1 MIIRIVIYSLVLFVV
16 SCSGGKDDLNK
27 WNNAQNLYNNDDFN
41 SCLVELHS
49 IVESSNSD
57 EYITKSLFL
66 ISEIYLNEFK
76 NYDITIEF
84 LNEIIWNYPNS
95 ELAKRSLFTKAY
107 INSNYI
113 QSYTIA
119 KELYNQILE
128 KYPNDDLVPSVKYE
142 LEELNKHSETIQK
155 LLNK

>member
-1 MIIRIVIYSLVLFVV
+1 MMFRAIICSLVLFVV
-16 SCSGGKDDLNK
+16 SCSNGKDDLTK
-27 WNNAQNLYNNDDFN
+27 WNKAQDLYNNNDFN

-49 IVESSNSD
+49 IVESSKSD

-84 LNEIIWNYPNS
+84 LNEIIWNYPTS

-119 KELYNQILE
+119 KELYNQFLE
-128 KYPNDDLVPSVKYE
+128 KYPNDDLIPSVKYE
-142 LEELNKHSETIQK
+142 LEELDKHSETIQK

>member
-1 MIIRIVIYSLVLFVV
+1 MKFRFIIYLSSLLFF
-16 SCSGGKDDLNK
+16 SCNNDKDIDK
-27 WNNAQNLYNNDDFN
+27 WNKAQILYNSKDFN
-41 SCLVELHS
+41 NCLVELNE
-49 IVESSNSD
+49 IVKSSKNE
-57 EYITKSLFL
+57 EYLTKSLFL

-84 LNEIIWNYPNS
+84 LNRILWNYPS
-95 ELAKRSLFTKAY
+95 SDLAKRSLFTKAY

-113 QSYTIA
+113 QSYTVA
-119 KELYNQILE
+119 KELYNQFLS

-142 LEELNKHSETIQK
+142 LEELEKHTSTIQK

>member
-1 MIIRIVIYSLVLFVV
+1 MLSRFILYLFFFLFI
-16 SCSGGKDDLNK
+16 SCNNNQDLNNWK
-27 WNNAQNLYNNDDFN
+27 NAQSLYNNQDFN
-41 SCLVELHS
+41 NCLVALHD
-49 IVESSNSD
+49 IVNSSNNED
-57 EYITKSLFL
+57 YITKSLFL

-84 LNEIIWNYPNS
+84 LNKILWDYPNS
-95 ELAKRSLFTKAY
+95 DLAKRSLFTKAY

-119 KELYNQILE
+119 QELYNQFLS
-128 KYPNDDLVPSVKYE
+128 KYPEDDLVPSVKYE
-142 LEELNKHSETIQK
+142 LDELNKHSDTIQK

>member
-1 MIIRIVIYSLVLFVV
+1 MIYRFILPLFLFLFI
-16 SCSGGKDDLNK
+16 SCNNNEDLNN
-27 WNNAQNLYNNDDFN
+27 WENAQNLYNNQDFN
-41 SCLVELHS
+41 NCLVALHQ
-49 IVESSNSD
+49 IVNSSDNED
-57 EYITKSLFL
+57 YITKSLFL

-84 LNEIIWNYPNS
+84 LNKILWDYPDS

-119 KELYNQILE
+119 QELYNQFLS
-128 KYPNDDLVPSVKYE
+128 KYPEDDLVPSVKYE
-142 LEELNKHSETIQK
+142 LDELNKHSDTIQK

>member
-1 MIIRIVIYSLVLFVV
+1 MNYKIFLILFFLFIF
-16 SCSGGKDDLNK
+16 SCKD
-27 WNNAQNLYNNDDFN
+27 NNDIESWDKAQEFYINNDFN
-41 SCLVELHS
+41 SCLVELS
-49 IVESSNSD
+49 NIVENSKN
-57 EYITKSLFL
+57 EIYITKSLFL

-84 LNEIIWNYPNS
+84 LNEIIWNYPTS

-119 KELYNQILE
+119 KELYNQFLE
-128 KYPNDDLVPSVKYE
+128 KYPNDDLIPSVKYE
-142 LEELNKHSETIQK
+142 LEELDKHSETIQK

>member
-1 MIIRIVIYSLVLFVV
+1 MLRTIIYTLVLFVV
-16 SCSGGKDDLNK
+16 SCNIGEDDLNK
-27 WNNAQNLYNNDDFN
+27 WNKAQDLYNNNDFN

-49 IVESSNSD
+49 IVESSKSD

-84 LNEIIWNYPNS
+84 LNEIIWNYPTS

-119 KELYNQILE
+119 KELYNQFLE
-128 KYPNDDLVPSVKYE
+128 KYPNDDLIPSVKYE
-142 LEELNKHSETIQK
+142 LEELDKHSETIQK